1 MAVGGDD
8 IPAAAAGGFI
18 GRKLEL
24 DRLDALLSGG
34 ARLITLTGP
43 GGIGKTRLAAE
54 AAGRVHRRDHVPV
67 FWAALAELVAGSVI
81 EETVRSAASIDP
93 AAGHRME
100 SGVPSVT
107 GGDPEDHRILVLD
120 NCEHVL
126 YEVGATITA
135 LLEAVPG
142 LTVLATSREPIGWVD
157 EYLVAVPPLSVAH
170 SVQLF
175 QQRMQLTG
183 RTVTDEDQWEA
194 IEDIC
199 RRVDHNPLFIR
210 LAAAR
215 LRYQPPATVLRELS
229 GDHDDQRLRW
239 SHGPRLGVEARHRGV
254 YDVVA
259 WSFDLCGPQEQL
271 LLERLSTFAAG
282 YVTDDEQT
290 LRNGITAEAAIA
302 VCADEELPAA
312 VVQSLLERLAECS
325 LLSTH
330 LSSDVAQWYLV
341 ESVRVFARD
350 RLSRRD
356 PDDAAR
362 TAARHRRYWRDK
374 LVAGQF
380 VWDKPQDQTWLDRS
394 QSGWDDI
401 FVAVESGLGDP
412 VEAVVG
418 LEIATALLWMW
429 VPFVTVDGPA
439 LTRLTEHALTA
450 TAPAGLASL
459 DLRLGAMA
467 VLGWIALWEGRVG
480 AAGRLLDAA
489 ATACGPLPPD
499 WREAPERDMG
509 LPAPVEWM
517 WGTEL
522 MLTRRDTRAVA
533 VLARARDKF
542 TVSGDRT
549 GSEVSAMLVAIASA
563 FTAEGP
569 VALAATANYLER
581 ARASGSDLTRA
592 WAMLARAVAL
602 AKNGRTEES
611 FDLTGDVLE
620 HHLIDGDMWTAS
632 LAVGARIAAMTAELA
647 GYAAADA
654 GGGPEALRVATRV
667 AQLVGAL
674 RTCHRVMGVAID
686 QIPLLSIE
694 IELAAQ
700 VSAALLG
707 APAYAAAENQG
718 ARLRPE
724 FDQLRQYGLQPQSAD
739 EAFTADEPTRWTV
752 LSRAERDVAILAAAG
767 WSNSAIAARRRSSVR
782 TVDAQV
788 ATIRQKLMINS
799 RTEIVGYVPADLAER
814 MRLEAQRRPRR
825 GTRRAGTG

>member
-1 MAVGGDD
+1 M
-8 IPAAAAGGFI
+8 
-18 GRKLEL
+18 
-24 DRLDALLSGG
+24 DRVDALLSGG

-67 FWAALAELVAGSVI
+67 FWAALAELVAGTGI
-81 EETVRSAASIDP
+81 EDAVRSAASIDP
-93 AAGHRME
+93 AAGHRLE

-120 NCEHVL
+120 NCEHIL
-126 YEVGATITA
+126 SEVGATITA

-142 LTVLATSREPIGWVD
+142 LTVLATSREAIGWVD
-157 EYLVAVPPLSVAH
+157 EYLVAVPPLSVTH

-183 RTVTDEDQWEA
+183 RPAADADQLEV
-194 IEDIC
+194 IEEIC

-215 LRYQPPATVLRELS
+215 LRYQPPAMVLRELS
-229 GDHDDQRLRW
+229 GDDDDQRLRW

-259 WSFDLCGPQEQL
+259 WSFDLCSPWEQL

-302 VCADEELPAA
+302 VCADETLPAA
-312 VVQSLLERLAECS
+312 EVQALLERLAECS

-330 LSSDVAQWYLV
+330 LNSDVAQWYLV

-356 PDDAAR
+356 PADATR
-362 TAARHRRYWRDK
+362 TAARHRRFWRDRI
-374 LVAGQF
+374 VAGQF
-380 VWDKPQDQTWLDRS
+380 IWDRPQDQTWLDRS

-401 FVAVESGLGDP
+401 FAAVESALADP
-412 VEAVVG
+412 IEAVVG

-450 TAPAGLASL
+450 TAPADLASL

-467 VLGWIALWEGRVG
+467 VLGWIALWEGRSRE
-480 AAGRLLDAA
+480 AGRLLDEAA
-489 ATACGPLPPD
+489 AACGPLPPD
-499 WREAPERDMG
+499 WRDIPEQDVG

-522 MLTRRDTRAVA
+522 MLTRRDTRAIL

-542 TVSGDRT
+542 TASGDRT
-549 GSEVSAMLVAIASA
+549 GAEVSAMLVAIASA
-563 FTAEGP
+563 FTAAGAQ
-569 VALAATANYLER
+569 ALEVTASYLER
-581 ARASGSDLTRA
+581 SRSSGSDLTRA

-602 AKNGRTEES
+602 AKNGCAREAI
-611 FDLTGDVLE
+611 DLTGEVLE

-632 LAVGARIAAMTAELA
+632 LAVGARIAATTAQLA
-647 GYAAADA
+647 GYLGD
-654 GGGPEALRVATRV
+654 GGDGGPEAVRVATRV

-686 QIPLLSIE
+686 QLPLLSVE

-700 VSAALLG
+700 VSAMVLG

-724 FDQLRQYGLQPQSAD
+724 FEQLRQYGLQAQPAD
-739 EAFTADEPTRWTV
+739 EAFEPEEPTRWTV
-752 LSRAERDVAILAAAG
+752 LSRAERDVAVLAAAG

-799 RTEIVGYVPADLAER
+799 RTEIIGYVPPDLAER

-825 GTRRAGTG
+825 GSRRAGTG